1 MPFKSQAQ
9 RAFMY
14 ENHPGLAKRWERLT
28 PKNRDLPKHDHSESE
43 SEETNKPGVP
53 RLPRKN
59 GSKRDFGGLRPNPQA
74 RHRES
79 HPSNEKESMEEKP
92 VEASNAGEKGILK
105 LRYHDESRLQG
116 RDIKQAVR
124 RS

>member
-9 RAFMY
+9 RAYMY
-14 ENHPGLAKRWERLT
+14 SQHPALARRWEKLT
-28 PKNRDLPKHDHSESE
+28 PKNRDLPKHDHSDSE
-43 SEETNKPGVP
+43 SNESQKPGIL
-53 RLPRKN
+53 RLPRKS
-59 GSKRDFGGLRPNPQA
+59 GVQRDFGGLKPNAKA

-79 HPSNEKESMEEKP
+79 RPANEPESMEEKA
-92 VEASNAGEKGILK
+92 VEASNAGEHGKLK
-105 LRYHDESRLQG
+105 LKYKDESRLQG